1 MSTENNQK
9 DTECMVYDTLVKEGK
24 MNLPTDLEDE
34 QTSQLYTS
42 NGSVAPEVIAR
53 MLTEL
58 LPYQER
64 FKSIM
69 LKDKEEAKEKR
80 RVIAVVL
87 TQKTAIFVRHDGFLY
102 VYDDRIY
109 RKVGGCTEVCG
120 ILRELCENAGRVIPH
135 LDCSAKSVKEIYA
148 EIEQTA
154 KTVDY
159 PPDIAKLIA
168 FRNGILNLD
177 TMKLE
182 EFSPGRFITS
192 MIDVNWTGQK
202 KDCLNF
208 DEMID
213 TYVQDD
219 EPLKERLLQVLCVCI
234 TNEIVKKI
242 FCFLG
247 VSHSGKSF
255 LVNFLLS
262 LYAGEGDA
270 FHVLQ
275 PNDFQR
281 QFSTSM
287 IHGKSIITC
296 MDMEETSLNPRVA
309 ATLKSISGHDR
320 INFELKHKNGGHPF
334 MSRAHVVLCSNYDI
348 MTKKEDAAFRKRK
361 LVIPFEHQFM
371 GDEVQPEELMKQ
383 LEGEKEAIVYK
394 LVQTFLELRKNQF
407 KFSGGKEHD
416 SYVPK
421 NDTLVTEEASF
432 QAFYREMVEETSSDK
447 EYVFLSDLYKAY
459 QEFEKE
465 YDVFRFSG
473 ENAFAKCAKRFLDQK
488 HERKRRED
496 GNGNPQSCYL
506 GIRLKSI

>member
-1 MSTENNQK
+1 
-9 DTECMVYDTLVKEGK
+9 
-24 MNLPTDLEDE
+24 MNLPIDSEDE
-34 QTSQLYTS
+34 QMNQLYVS
-42 NGSVAPEVIAR
+42 NGSVALKVIAK
-53 MLTEL
+53 MLAEL

-64 FKSIM
+64 FRSTM

-80 RVIAVVL
+80 QVIAVVL
-87 TQKTAIFVRHDGFLY
+87 TQKTSIFVRHDGFLY
-102 VYDDRIY
+102 WYDGKIY
-109 RKVGGCTEVCG
+109 RKVGDRIEVCG

-135 LDCSAKSVKEIYA
+135 LDCSAKSIKEIYA

-154 KTVDY
+154 KIVDY

-182 EFSPGRFITS
+182 AFSPGRFITS
-192 MIDVNWTGQK
+192 MIDVNWTDEI
-202 KDCLNF
+202 KDCPHFNEMLN
-208 DEMID
+208 
-213 TYVQDD
+213 TYTPRDKI
-219 EPLKERLLQVLCVCI
+219 LKERLLQVLSVCI

-255 LVNFLLS
+255 LVNFMLS

-281 QFSTSM
+281 QFSTGM
-287 IHGKSIITC
+287 IHDKSIITC
-296 MDMEETSLNPRVA
+296 MDMEETPLNPRAA
-309 ATLKSISGHDR
+309 ATLKSISGHDK

-334 MSRAHVVLCSNYDI
+334 MSRAHVILCSNYDI

-371 GDEVQPEELMKQ
+371 GDEVQPEELMEQ

-394 LVQTFLELRKNQF
+394 LVQTFIKLKSKNF
-407 KFSGGKEHD
+407 EFSGGTKYD

-421 NDTLVTEEASF
+421 NDMLVTQEASF
-432 QAFYREMVEETSSDK
+432 QAFYMEMVEETDSDK
-447 EYVFLSDLYKAY
+447 DHVFMIDLYKAY

-465 YDVFRFSG
+465 YNVFQFSG
-473 ENAFAKCAKRFLDQK
+473 DNAFAKCARRFLDK
-488 HERKRRED
+488 KYKRKRHSEEE
-496 GNGNPQSCYL
+496 NGNPRSGYL
-506 GIRLKSI
+506 GIRLKSM